1 MDEERIAISADRILY
16 VRATAGLYQQKIKK
30 LSYTIIKRGFDIIFG
45 TAGCLLLLPLSAG
58 VKAAYLLS
66 GDTAPI
72 FYKHKRIG
80 KDGKVFDLYKF
91 RSMVPNADAMLAEL
105 LANDET
111 LSDEWDKYQKLDN
124 DPRITKVGKLLR
136 KLSLDELPQVLNIMR
151 NEMSLIG
158 PRPLTI
164 GELDEHKGNHNI
176 YESVKPGISGWWA
189 ANGRSDVSFH
199 ERLQLEYY
207 YANNASVALDAK
219 CIWCTII
226 TVLTS
231 RGAK

>member
-151 NEMSLIG
+151 NDMSLIG

-207 YANNASVALDAK
+207 YANNASVVLDAK
-219 CIWCTII
+219 CIWLTII
-226 TVLTS
+226 TVLS
-231 RGAK
+231 SKGAK

>member
-30 LSYTIIKRGFDIIFG
+30 LSYTIIKRGFDIVFG

-80 KDGKVFDLYKF
+80 KDGKIFDLYKF

-111 LSDEWDKYQKLDN
+111 LNKEYELNRKLEN
-124 DPRITKVGKLLR
+124 DPRITKVGKIIR
-136 KLSLDELPQVLNIMR
+136 RTSIDECPQFFNILKGD
-151 NEMSLIG
+151 MSLIG
-158 PRPLTI
+158 NRPYLIDEKSDMGWNYKTI
-164 GELDEHKGNHNI
+164 I
-176 YESVKPGISGWWA
+176 STKPGLTGYWQVSGRNDLSFQSRVLLERHYSEHQSFENDLRIFFKTFGA
-189 ANGRSDVSFH
+189 VIGR
-199 ERLQLEYY
+199 
-207 YANNASVALDAK
+207 K
-219 CIWCTII
+219 
-226 TVLTS
+226 
-231 RGAK
+231 GAK